1 MNIFSTLNIYAGK
14 YAVKETRKFT
24 EDECNAVDHAVV
36 VESQYG
42 LSACFYMKS
51 GGQTYIPMSTDA
63 TAGLGEE
70 LDLAKAELVTLGRP
84 GSEDLVRV
92 RI

>member
-1 MNIFSTLNIYAGK
+1 MVYAGK
-14 YAVKETRKFT
+14 YQVKETRKFT
-24 EDECNAVDHAVV
+24 AEEIGAVDHAVV

-63 TAGLGEE
+63 TAGLGETI
-70 LDLAKAELVTLGRP
+70 DLSKAELVTLGRP
-84 GSEDLVRV
+84 GDQDIVRV
-92 RI
+92 KI